1 MQSPSLVLYVA
12 GFALLLGPL
21 VFFHEL
27 GHYLAARLFGIKS
40 DVFSI
45 GFGPEIAGWTDRQG
59 TRWKLSWIPLGGYV
73 RFAGDMN
80 PASQPDP
87 QWLALPPA
95 ERARTFQAKPLWQ
108 RAIVVL
114 AGPVTNF
121 FLAFLILTGFA
132 LAYGD
137 NRTPTTVAG
146 VEAGSAAAAA
156 GLKPGDRI
164 TALGGRSVETFE
176 DLAYY
181 VQLRAGEDVKIDFER
196 NGVAMASDA
205 VIGKRHVEDRFG
217 NEGDVG
223 LLGVRAAQPVFVQV
237 GVLEAPG
244 VAFREL
250 SAMVRQTGLGL
261 GQLITGQR
269 PVKDMSGV
277 VGMVK
282 YSGEQLSL
290 GWPDFIWL
298 VGIISINLGFINL
311 LPVPMLD
318 GGHLLFY
325 AIEAVRRRPV
335 TPAIQEWAYRG
346 GLAAILVLFLV
357 VTFNDLGK
365 VGLWQ
370 HLAGLIG

>member
-1 MQSPSLVLYVA
+1 MQSPGLILYIV

-40 DVFSI
+40 EVFSI
-45 GFGPEIAGWTDRQG
+45 GFGPEITGWTDRSG

-87 QWLALPPA
+87 AWLALPPA

-108 RAIVVL
+108 RAVVVL

-121 FLAFLILTGFA
+121 FLALLILMGFA

-137 NRTPTTVAG
+137 NRTPSTVAG

-156 GLKPGDRI
+156 GLKAGDKI
-164 TALGGRSVETFE
+164 TALGGRAVETFE

-181 VQLRAGEDVKIDFER
+181 VQLRAGEQVRIDFDR
-196 NGVAMASDA
+196 NGVAMASDT
-205 VIGKRHVEDRFG
+205 VIGKRHVKDKFG
-217 NEGDVG
+217 NEGDIG
-223 LLGVRAAQPVFVQV
+223 MLGVRAAQPVFVRV
-237 GVLEAPG
+237 GALQAPG
-244 VAFREL
+244 VAAREL
-250 SAMVRQTGLGL
+250 WALVRQTGQGL
-261 GQLITGQR
+261 GQLISGRR
-269 PVKDMSGV
+269 PIKDMSGV

-282 YSGEQLSL
+282 FSGEQLSM

-298 VGIISINLGFINL
+298 VAIISINLGFINL

-335 TPAIQEWAYRG
+335 TPTIQEWAFRG
-346 GLAAILVLFLV
+346 GLAAILCLFLV

>member
-1 MQSPSLVLYVA
+1 MQSPGLILYIV

-40 DVFSI
+40 EVFSI
-45 GFGPEIAGWTDRQG
+45 GFGPEIAGWTDKQG

-87 QWLALPPA
+87 AWLALPPA

-108 RAIVVL
+108 RATVVL
-114 AGPVTNF
+114 AGPATNF
-121 FLAFLILTGFA
+121 FLALLILMGFA

-146 VEAGSAAAAA
+146 VETGSAAAAA
-156 GLKPGDRI
+156 GLKAGDKI
-164 TALGGRSVETFE
+164 TALGGRAVETFE

-181 VQLRAGEDVKIDFER
+181 VQLRAGERVRIDFDR
-196 NGVAMASDA
+196 NGIAMANDA
-205 VIGKRHVEDRFG
+205 VIGKRHVKDKFG
-217 NEGDVG
+217 NEGDIG
-223 LLGVRAAQPVFVQV
+223 MLGVRAAQPAFVRV

-244 VAFREL
+244 VASREL
-250 SAMVRQTGLGL
+250 WALVRQTGQGL
-261 GQLITGQR
+261 GQLITGRR
-269 PVKDMSGV
+269 PIKDMSGV

-282 YSGEQLSL
+282 FSGEQLSM

-298 VGIISINLGFINL
+298 VAIISINLGFINL

-335 TPAIQEWAYRG
+335 TPAIQEWAFRG
-346 GLAAILVLFLV
+346 GLAAILCLFLV